1 MGLTARDVRETAALA
16 RIELSDQEV
25 ERMARELDAVLAT
38 MSDLAALD
46 LAGVPP
52 MTHAV
57 ALDCPEREDEIGAQ
71 LTVEEALAAAP
82 AREHGQF
89 RVPRPIAHDKEA

>member
-1 MGLTARDVRETAALA
+1 VGLSEREVRETAALA
-16 RIELSDQEV
+16 RIELDEGEV
-25 ERMARELDAVLAT
+25 ERMRRELDAVLAT

-46 LAGVPP
+46 VAGIPP

-57 ALDCPEREDEIGAQ
+57 ALDCPERDDQVAGE
-71 LTVEEALAAAP
+71 LTVEAALAAAP
-82 AREHGQF
+82 AREGGQF